1 MKIPALR
8 SSPILFVHS
17 IYSHLYSGLALP
29 LWLGASLLLAVCGA
43 RAADEPDIEITGGT
57 KALRENIRL
66 HLSLVEESC
75 KTPLWRLNSLLSD
88 SDAEVTAAARAL
100 GFYELEYD
108 AKLVRNKDCWGLNIQ
123 LTPGDPVLVTELRI
137 EILGEGSQDA
147 IFKPLYDKPGI
158 KVGNRLNHGR
168 YETLKARFSSLA
180 SLHGYF
186 DAEFVQSQVSVNVAE
201 KSAVIALVYD
211 TGKRYRIGD
220 INLKHG
226 ILDEDFLRRYY
237 NFKSGDYYDTDDL
250 LELKNLYNASNYFAV
265 ASVAPDLQ
273 ALNDHQVPINI
284 ELEERK
290 RRAYSVGAGV
300 EADEP
305 RILLGFEDRYLN
317 RRGHRFNA
325 DLAVS
330 DIKKTAQATYTIP
343 MRRPAYEFLRFYTGY
358 LEEETVTSLSEKYTY
373 GSSYSYYQDNK
384 WLQTYALDY
393 IQEESTIG
401 RMLPQ
406 RTNLIIPSL
415 SFLRTQTD
423 GSPYPWS
430 GWSALGRISGSQ
442 ESIGSDFSFAQ
453 FYGRAKYVKGFSFG
467 RLLLRA
473 ELGITETD
481 NVDQLPAS
489 VRFFAGGDSS
499 VRGYEYKSLG
509 PTRNIYGPDF
519 VGPLE
524 DPRAAEEVIGGN
536 NLLVT
541 SIEYDYRFEDSNW
554 VAALF
559 YDQGNAADDTHIDV
573 KRGAG
578 VGVRWISPIG
588 PIRIDVA
595 KALDDE
601 KSWMWHISMGP
612 DL

>member
-1 MKIPALR
+1 MLC
-8 SSPILFVHS
+8 
-17 IYSHLYSGLALP
+17 
-29 LWLGASLLLAVCGA
+29 ASQLL
-43 RAADEPDIEITGGT
+43 AADEPEIEISGGT

-66 HLSLVEESC
+66 HLGLVEESC
-75 KTPLWRLNSLLSD
+75 TTPFWRLNSLLSD
-88 SDAEVTAAARAL
+88 SEVEITAAAQAL
-100 GFYELEYD
+100 GYYEMEYD
-108 AKLVRNKDCWGLNIQ
+108 AKLVRNKDCWGLDIQ
-123 LTPGDPVLVTELRI
+123 LKPGEPVLVTEVRI
-137 EILGEGSQDA
+137 EILGEGSQDP
-147 IFKPLYDKPGI
+147 IFQPLYDKPGI

-168 YETLKARFSSLA
+168 YETLKARFGSLA
-180 SLHGYF
+180 ALHGYF
-186 DAEFVQSQVSVNVAE
+186 DAEFEQSQVSVNVAE
-201 KSAVIALVYD
+201 KSAVISLVYD
-211 TGKRYRIGD
+211 TGNRYRIRD
-220 INLKHG
+220 INLKHS
-226 ILDEDFLRRYY
+226 ILDTDFLQRYY
-237 NFKSGDYYDTDDL
+237 NIKAGDYYDTDEL

-265 ASVAPDLQ
+265 VSVAPDLQ
-273 ALNDHQVPINI
+273 ALEDDQVPINI
-284 ELEERK
+284 DLEERK
-290 RRAYSVGAGV
+290 RRAYSVGAGI

-305 RILLGFEDRYLN
+305 RVLLGFEDRYLN

-330 DIKKTAQATYTIP
+330 DIKSTALATYTIP
-343 MRRPAYEFLRFYTGY
+343 MHHPAYEFLRVYTGY
-358 LEEETVTSLSEKYTY
+358 QKEQTVTSLSEKYTY
-373 GSSYSYYQDNK
+373 GSSYTHYQDNK

-401 RMLPQ
+401 SGLPQ
-406 RTNLIIPSL
+406 STDLIIPSI
-415 SFLRTQTD
+415 SFLRTKTD
-423 GSPYPWS
+423 GAPYPLS
-430 GWSALGRISGSQ
+430 GWSALGRVSGSPK
-442 ESIGSDFSFAQ
+442 SIGSDFSFAQ

-467 RLLLRA
+467 RILLRT
-473 ELGITETD
+473 ELGVTETD

-489 VRFFAGGDSS
+489 VRFFAGGDAS

-509 PTRNIYGPDF
+509 PTRTISEGDDF

-524 DPRAAEEVIGGN
+524 NPNAITEVIGGN

-554 VAALF
+554 VAAVF
-559 YDQGNAADDTHIDV
+559 YDQGNAADDTKIDV

-578 VGVRWISPIG
+578 VGLRWISPIG

>member
-1 MKIPALR
+1 MKIPGLLSHPVVKLFTSSFHLRAL
-8 SSPILFVHS
+8 
-17 IYSHLYSGLALP
+17 
-29 LWLGASLLLAVCGA
+29 LGAPLLCALLLVTSL
-43 RAADEPDIEITGGT
+43 RAQAAEPEIDIIGGT
-57 KALRENIRL
+57 KTLRENIRL
-66 HLSLVEESC
+66 HLSLAEESC
-75 KTPLWRLNSLLSD
+75 STPLWRLNSMLND
-88 SDAEVTAAARAL
+88 SDAEITAAAQSL
-100 GFYELEYD
+100 GFYELQYE

-123 LTPGDPVLVTELRI
+123 LTPGAPVLVTELRI
-137 EILGEGSQDA
+137 DILGEGSQDEV
-147 IFKPLYDKPGI
+147 FKPLHDKPGI
-158 KVGNRLNHGR
+158 KIGNRLNHGR
-168 YETLKARFSSLA
+168 YEALKARFSSLA

-186 DAEFVQSQVSVNVAE
+186 DAEFEQSQVLVNVAE

-211 TGKRYRIGD
+211 TGKRYRIGE
-220 INLKHG
+220 INLKHS
-226 ILDEDFLRRYY
+226 ILDKEFLQRYY
-237 NFKSGDYYDTDDL
+237 NIKPGDYYDTDEL
-250 LELKNLYNASNYFAV
+250 LELKNVYNASNYFAV

-273 ALNDHQVPINI
+273 ALKDHEVPINI
-284 ELEERK
+284 DLEERK
-290 RRAYSVGAGV
+290 RRAYSVGAGI

-305 RILLGFEDRYLN
+305 RVLLGFEDRYLN
-317 RRGHRFNA
+317 SRGHRFNA
-325 DLAVS
+325 DLAAS
-330 DIKKTAQATYTIP
+330 EIKKSAQATYTIP
-343 MRRPAYEFLRFYTGY
+343 MRRPAYEFLRVYTGY
-358 LEEETVTSLSEKYTY
+358 LEEQTVTSLSEKYTY
-373 GSSYSYYQDNK
+373 GSSYSYYHDNK

-406 RTNLIIPSL
+406 RTDLIIPSW
-415 SFLRTQTD
+415 SVLRTKTD
-423 GSPYPWS
+423 GAPYPLS
-430 GWSALGRISGSQ
+430 GWTVLGRISGSP
-442 ESIGSDFSFAQ
+442 ESLGSDFSFAQ
-453 FYGRAKYVKGFSFG
+453 FYGRAKYVKGFAHG
-467 RLLLRA
+467 RILLRT

-481 NVDQLPAS
+481 DVDRLPAS

-509 PTRNIYGPDF
+509 PTRNIYGRNF

-524 DPRAAEEVIGGN
+524 DPRAAVEVIGGN
-536 NLLVT
+536 NLLVS

-559 YDQGNAADDTHIDV
+559 YDQGNAADDTNIDF
-573 KRGAG
+573 KRSAG

>member
-1 MKIPALR
+1 M
-8 SSPILFVHS
+8 
-17 IYSHLYSGLALP
+17 ALP

-88 SDAEVTAAARAL
+88 SDAEVTAASRAL

-250 LELKNLYNASNYFAV
+250 LELKNLYNASNYFTV

-273 ALNDHQVPINI
+273 ALNDHEVPINI

-423 GSPYPWS
+423 GSPYPLS
-430 GWSALGRISGSQ
+430 GWSALGRISGSP

>member
-1 MKIPALR
+1 MKIPGLLSHPVVKLFTSSFHLRAL
-8 SSPILFVHS
+8 
-17 IYSHLYSGLALP
+17 
-29 LWLGASLLLAVCGA
+29 LGAPLLCALLLVTSL
-43 RAADEPDIEITGGT
+43 RAQAAEPEIDIIGGT
-57 KALRENIRL
+57 KTLRENIRL
-66 HLSLVEESC
+66 HLSLAEESC
-75 KTPLWRLNSLLSD
+75 STPLWRLNSMLND
-88 SDAEVTAAARAL
+88 SDAEITAAAQSL
-100 GFYELEYD
+100 GFYELEYE
-108 AKLVRNKDCWGLNIQ
+108 AKLVRNKDCWGLNMQ
-123 LTPGDPVLVTELRI
+123 LTPGAPVLVTELRI
-137 EILGEGSQDA
+137 DILGEGSQDEV
-147 IFKPLYDKPGI
+147 FKPLHDKPGI
-158 KVGNRLNHGR
+158 KIGNRLNHGR

-186 DAEFVQSQVSVNVAE
+186 DAEFEQSQVLVNVAE

-211 TGKRYRIGD
+211 TGKRYRIGE
-220 INLKHG
+220 INLKHS
-226 ILDEDFLRRYY
+226 ILDKEFLQRYY
-237 NFKSGDYYDTDDL
+237 NIKPGDYYDTDEL
-250 LELKNLYNASNYFAV
+250 LELKNVYNASNYFAV

-273 ALNDHQVPINI
+273 ALKDHEVPINI
-284 ELEERK
+284 DLEERK
-290 RRAYSVGAGV
+290 RRAYSVGAGI

-305 RILLGFEDRYLN
+305 RVLLGFEDRYLN
-317 RRGHRFNA
+317 SRGHRFNA
-325 DLAVS
+325 DLAAS
-330 DIKKTAQATYTIP
+330 EIKKSAQATYTIP
-343 MRRPAYEFLRFYTGY
+343 MRRPAYEFLRVYTGY
-358 LEEETVTSLSEKYTY
+358 LEEQTVTSLSEKYTY
-373 GSSYSYYQDNK
+373 GSSYSYYHDNK

-406 RTNLIIPSL
+406 RTDLIIPSW
-415 SFLRTQTD
+415 SVLRTKTD
-423 GSPYPWS
+423 GAPYPLS
-430 GWSALGRISGSQ
+430 GWTVLGRISGSP
-442 ESIGSDFSFAQ
+442 ESLGSDFSFAQ
-453 FYGRAKYVKGFSFG
+453 FYGRAKYVKGFAHG
-467 RLLLRA
+467 RILLRT

-481 NVDQLPAS
+481 DVDRLPAS

-509 PTRNIYGPDF
+509 PTRNIYGRDF

-524 DPRAAEEVIGGN
+524 DPRAAVEVIGGN
-536 NLLVT
+536 NLLVS

-559 YDQGNAADDTHIDV
+559 YDQGNAADDTNIDF
-573 KRGAG
+573 KRSAG